1 MQVSQINGSASFKGR
16 IMDYNTRIGKSDLMN
31 NSYWQKNSSV
41 EDTLGSFR
49 NSTSGKVYFADPLE
63 KVSDAIK
70 ESVDYVVYDN
80 EPSYPDVNEEVS
92 KNYFGTLR
100 KNFKNDFEDVRMYY
114 YRREMGG
121 FADKA
126 EAEYQQWQAA
136 ECVRLYDKG
145 GALRYQKEAAE
156 DEIAKLKGKIDTEY
170 GIFNNTKAELSELL
184 NKKGDADNRIYYLS
198 QKNRMYKALQPLT
211 ENPLNEDKNEKAL
224 VESQI
229 KNIKSDIDK
238 YQKLSA
244 DYAKKIKNA
253 EEYISRFPGI
263 IKKFEME
270 IQNNMKSIEGIKARL
285 IPLFDELKNFYVKQG
300 IKVIKK

>member
-1 MQVSQINGSASFKGR
+1 MQVSQIIGSASFKGR

-145 GALRYQKEAAE
+145 GALRYQKEATE
-156 DEIAKLKGKIDTEY
+156 DEIAGLK
-170 GIFNNTKAELSELL
+170 NTIKAEEEHLPVVKAKLAELIE
-184 NKKGDADNRIYYLS
+184 KKKDAEARLDYNYHRDNT
-198 QKNRMYKALQPLT
+198 YKALL
-211 ENPLNEDKNEKAL
+211 NLINSPLNEDEEERTFVGAQTGKVKKEIKKYQTAIDEYK
-224 VESQI
+224 VQI
-229 KNIKSDIDK
+229 KK
-238 YQKLSA
+238 
-244 DYAKKIKNA
+244 A
-253 EEYISRFPGI
+253 EEYIQSFPARMEELNRQ
-263 IKKFEME
+263 IKNKTMMVE
-270 IQNNMKSIEGIKARL
+270 NIKAKL
-285 IPLFDELKNFYVKQG
+285 IPLFDELKNFYAKQG